1 MLSRMKFEIED
12 LVAEMLDQLPTSVWT
27 SSTTTFFDPAIGG
40 GQFVKEIER
49 RLRAAGHTEQNI
61 NKRVFGF
68 EESDLH
74 IRFAVNK
81 HNLVGQ
87 YAKKPYD
94 KFLELDDSMK
104 FDVVI
109 GNPPYQK
116 EAEHGKK
123 VNDNLWAPL
132 TFKAW
137 SLTKDNGHLA
147 FITPDNWRTP
157 TNDFRTE
164 GKSILKEIIKPYNT
178 IAINMN
184 EAERHF
190 SVGST
195 ISYFVVNKTIN
206 NSNITNV
213 TSLWGKSVID
223 LNALPTIPK
232 DLSALGLSIFSKVMS
247 ASGKRWT
254 FVQKQTK
261 LNKSLSISEVK
272 DATHTVQLFD
282 SFGGK
287 AIKFCDKEGED
298 HFSPKAMISYVGKYS
313 VMVDNGD
320 VTPAQHV
327 HRQIIKS
334 SEIDGART
342 QLESK
347 LYKFIIEGNR
357 ANQYI
362 EKHIPNMMPQLDMS
376 KKWTDEEIY
385 KYFGLTQ
392 EEIEYIENEV
402 N

>member
-1 MLSRMKFEIED
+1 MLSRMKFEIEP
-12 LVAEMLDQLPTSVWT
+12 LVAEMLDQLPEAVWA
-27 SSTTTFFDPAIGG
+27 SLSTTFFDPAIGG
-40 GQFVKEIER
+40 GQFVRAIEQ
-49 RLRAAGHTEQNI
+49 RLRSAGHSDVNI
-61 NKRVFGF
+61 RSRVFGF
-68 EESDLH
+68 EESELH

-81 HNLVGQ
+81 YNLVGQ
-87 YAKKPYD
+87 YVRKPYE
-94 KFLELDDSMK
+94 KFFELDDTMK

-137 SLTKDNGHLA
+137 SLVKDYGYLA

-164 GKSILKEIIKPYNT
+164 GKSILKEIIKPYRT
-178 IAINMN
+178 VAINMN

-195 ISYFVVNKTIN
+195 ISYFVVNKVKD

-213 TSLWGKSVID
+213 TSVWGQSTID
-223 LNALPTIPK
+223 LNKLPTIPK
-232 DLSALGLSIFSKVMS
+232 DLSGLGLSIFSKVMS
-247 ASGKRWT
+247 TPGKKWT

-261 LNKSLSISEVK
+261 LNKSLNISEIQDK
-272 DATHTVQLFD
+272 DHTVQLFD

-287 AIKFCDKEGED
+287 PIKFCDKEGED
-298 HFSPKAMISYVGKYS
+298 HSSPKAMISYVGKYS
-313 VMVDNGD
+313 VLVDNGNI
-320 VTPAQHV
+320 TPAQHV

-334 SEIDGART
+334 SEVVGART

-362 EKHIPNMMPQLDMS
+362 EKHIPNMMLQLDMS
-376 KKWTDEEIY
+376 KKWTDKAIY
-385 KYFGLTQ
+385 KHFGLTQ
-392 EEIEYIENEV
+392 EEIDYVEANV
-402 N
+402 K